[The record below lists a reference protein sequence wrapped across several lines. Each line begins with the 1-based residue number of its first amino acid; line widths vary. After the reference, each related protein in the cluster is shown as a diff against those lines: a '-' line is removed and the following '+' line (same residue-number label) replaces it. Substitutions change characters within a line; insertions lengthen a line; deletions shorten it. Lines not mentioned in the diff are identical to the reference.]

1 LRAGRYRGG
10 PVERLEYGILGPL
23 EVRRGQVLVPINAPR
38 ERVVLAALLLQPN
51 RVVAAAR
58 LIDLIWG
65 NSPPA
70 AAQNTLQSLVL
81 RLRRRIEPA
90 TRFSH
95 PAQVL
100 ITRRP
105 GYLLRAEPGQI
116 DLQRFEQLLAR
127 GREASLAGHPT
138 AAARSF
144 HEATA
149 LCRGPALVDVVTDG
163 LRSEAARL
171 QEGYL
176 EATEGRIRADLDTGR
191 HAQVVGELRA
201 LIADHPFREPLHG
214 LLMLA
219 LYRCDR
225 QAEALLVFRTLRA
238 MLADDLGIEPAAA
251 LQELHRAILHRT
263 VAPVRAPA
271 AGRRPA

>member
-1 LRAGRYRGG
+1 MD
-10 PVERLEYGILGPL
+10 RLEYGILGPL

-105 GYLLRAEPGQI
+105 GYLLRAEPVQI

-127 GREASLAGHPT
+127 GREASLAGHLT

-149 LCRGPALVDVVTDG
+149 LCRGPALADVVTDG

-176 EATEGRIRADLDTGR
+176 EAMEGRIRADLDTGR
-191 HAQVVGELRA
+191 HAHVVGELRA
-201 LIADHPFREPLHG
+201 LLADHPFREPLHG

-263 VAPVRAPA
+263 VTPVRAPT